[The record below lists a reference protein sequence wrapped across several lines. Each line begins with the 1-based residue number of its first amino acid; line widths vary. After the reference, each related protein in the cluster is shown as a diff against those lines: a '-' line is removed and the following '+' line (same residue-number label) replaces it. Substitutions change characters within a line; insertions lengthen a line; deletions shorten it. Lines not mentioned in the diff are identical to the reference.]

1 MLALMVIQMQFLIRE
16 VWFHPL
22 NTTRAGKGIFYTLY
36 PDLWHYPKKFFGVF
50 HMDWNQFDNLLQRL
64 TPGLLKQDMN
74 YQASIISPEQQLV
87 VTLRSVF
94 SALYQYKTVKKFETF
109 IEK

>member
-16 VWFHPL
+16 VWVHPL
-22 NTTRAGKGIFYTLY
+22 NTTRTGKGEFYILY

-50 HMDWNQFDNLLQRL
+50 HMDWNQFDNLVQSVAPR
-64 TPGLLKQDMN
+64 LLKQDMN
-74 YQASIISPEQQLV
+74 YRASRSPEQQLV

-94 SALYQYKTVKKFETF
+94 STLY
-109 IEK
+109 